1 MRQVRRRP
9 ASLRRLAALAAAC
22 ALGAGCDLAY
32 PEVVVVNLTS
42 PAVLLRKVSFN
53 GCVWEGVLAYG
64 EATSPGRCL
73 AGEDR
78 VHFEKLDAHAYA
90 REQAAEGLHDDCGC
104 ADAEPSPPEERPDE
118 QPRWFAYQSTAPRQ
132 AEWGGLHRVEI
143 RLDAIEQDFSVP
155 GPYGH

>member
-1 MRQVRRRP
+1 MTRSAP
-9 ASLRRLAALAAAC
+9 ALTAAIAGLF
-22 ALGAGCDLAY
+22 ALSTGCDLAY
-32 PEVVVVNLTS
+32 PEVIVVNSTR
-42 PAVLLRKVSFN
+42 PEVLLRKVSFN
-53 GCVWEGVLAYG
+53 GCLWEGVLAYG

-90 REQAAEGLHDDCGC
+90 REQATAGMLDGCGGTSC
-104 ADAEPSPPEERPDE
+104 EPSSPEERPE
-118 QPRWFAYQSTAPRQ
+118 AEPMWFAYRTTSSHS

-143 RLDAIEQDFSVP
+143 RLDAIEQDFEVP